1 MNLVFLGPAG
11 SGKGTQAKKLEADF
25 GVVQISTGDLLR
37 EAVRSG
43 TELGQKADPLM
54 KQGKL
59 VPDDLVI
66 GIIEERFR
74 AGGLGNGF
82 LLDGFPRTLPQA
94 LALDAML
101 ERNGMKIDR
110 VLSLEVPEEL
120 LYERITG
127 RRSCPKC
134 GTVYHVVT
142 APPQRPGICDVE
154 GEALIQ
160 RSDDSPEKLKN
171 RLEVF
176 RTEIPQ
182 VKEHYA
188 RKGLLAEIH
197 GVGTPE
203 GIYTEIR
210 KALGR

>member
-1 MNLVFLGPAG
+1 MNLVFIGAAG
-11 SGKGTQAKKLEADF
+11 SGKGTQAKKLESDF

-37 EAVRSG
+37 EAVRQG
-43 TELGQKADPLM
+43 TPLGLQADPLM

-66 GIIEERFR
+66 GIIEDRFR
-74 AGGLGNGF
+74 HGGLGKGF

-94 LALDAML
+94 EALDAML
-101 ERNGMKIDR
+101 DRNGLKIDK

-134 GTVYHVVT
+134 GAVYHVSA
-142 APPQRPGICDVE
+142 APPKRAGFCDVDD
-154 GEALIQ
+154 EALIQ

-176 RTEIPQ
+176 RTEIPE
-182 VKEHYA
+182 VKRHYA
-188 RKGLLAEIH
+188 EKGLLAEIH
-197 GVGTPE
+197 GVGTPD

-210 KALGR
+210 RALGT

>member
-37 EAVRSG
+37 EAVRLG
-43 TELGQKADPLM
+43 TDLGKQADPLM
-54 KQGKL
+54 REGKL
-59 VPDDLVI
+59 VPDDLVV
-66 GIIEERFR
+66 GIIEERFGR
-74 AGGLGNGF
+74 GGLERGF

-94 LALDAML
+94 QALDSML
-101 ERNGMKIDR
+101 ERNGLQLDK
-110 VLSLEVPEEL
+110 VLSLEVPEEVL
-120 LYERITG
+120 VERITG

-134 GTVYHVVT
+134 GTVYHVVF
-142 APPQRPGICDVE
+142 APPKRAGFCDIDDEPLV
-154 GEALIQ
+154 Q
-160 RSDDSPEKLKN
+160 RSDDSEEKLKN
-171 RLEVF
+171 RLAVF
-176 RTEIPQ
+176 RTEIPK

-188 RKGLLAEIH
+188 RAGLLAEIH

-210 KALGR
+210 RALGR

>member
-1 MNLVFLGPAG
+1 MNLVFLGAAG

-25 GVVQISTGDLLR
+25 GVTQISTGDLLR
-37 EAVRSG
+37 EAVRNG
-43 TELGQKADPLM
+43 TELGRQADPLM

-59 VPDDLVI
+59 VPDELVV
-66 GIIEERFR
+66 GLIEERLEQD
-74 AGGLGNGF
+74 GLEKGF

-94 LALDAML
+94 QALDRML
-101 ERNGMKIDR
+101 ERHGLQIDK

-134 GTVYHVVT
+134 GAVYHVVS
-142 APPQRPGICDVE
+142 APPNRAGYCDIDGTE
-154 GEALIQ
+154 LIQ
-160 RSDDSPEKLKN
+160 RSDDSPEKLTN
-171 RLEVF
+171 RLAVF

-182 VKEHYA
+182 VKKHYA
-188 RKGLLAEIH
+188 EKGLLAEIH

-203 GIYTEIR
+203 GIYTEVR
-210 KALGR
+210 RALGK